1 MIFALVNFAQYR
13 LQRGRY
19 SPRRLQE
26 QGAALAVSENFSA
39 PSLLEPG
46 NFFFLHR
53 RVSVASWIIMYMT
66 SGLWSHQG
74 VIVDDGQVIDA
85 TPGGIRKHPFS
96 DYLDGQS
103 YIAVA
108 SVPTTQELL
117 QEGLGF
123 AEASVGLPYS
133 WGMVFGRA
141 VMILA
146 GRNADYRPRIS
157 VDLILTVGILTF
169 ISFDWPTSIAALAL
183 FAVPYTLLVLVNWP
197 ERRRAR
203 SESQQGP

>member
-1 MIFALVNFAQYR
+1 MIFALIDFAQYR

-39 PSLLEPG
+39 PGVLEPG

-53 RVSVASWIIMYMT
+53 RVSAASWIIMYMT
-66 SGLWSHQG
+66 SGIWSHQG
-74 VIVDDGQVIDA
+74 TIVHGGQVIDA
-85 TPGGIRKHPFS
+85 TPGGIQKHPFS

-103 YIAVA
+103 YIAVG
-108 SVPTTQELL
+108 SVMTTQQLL
-117 QEGLGF
+117 QEGLDF

-141 VMILA
+141 LMILA
-146 GRNADYRPRIS
+146 GRNADYRPRVSI
-157 VDLILTVGILTF
+157 DLMLTVGILTF
-169 ISFDWPTSIAALAL
+169 ISFDWPTSMAALAF
-183 FAVPYTLLVLVNWP
+183 FAVPYTLLVLLNWP

-203 SESQQGP
+203 SETQQGP

>member
-1 MIFALVNFAQYR
+1 MIFALIDFAQYR

-19 SPRRLQE
+19 SPRRLEE
-26 QGAALAVSENFSA
+26 QGAALAVSKNFSA
-39 PSLLEPG
+39 ADMLEPG

-53 RVSVASWIIMYMT
+53 RVSVSSWIIMYMT
-66 SGLWSHQG
+66 SGVWSHQG
-74 VIVDDGQVIDA
+74 VIVRDGQVVDA

-103 YIAVA
+103 YIAVGFT
-108 SVPTTQELL
+108 PTTQDLL
-117 QEGLGF
+117 QDGLDF

-141 VMILA
+141 LMILA

-157 VDLILTVGILTF
+157 IDLILTVGILTF
-169 ISFDWPTSIAALAL
+169 VPFDWPSSMAALAL
-183 FAVPYTLLVLVNWP
+183 FAVPYTLMVLLNWP

-203 SESQQGP
+203 SEP